1 MAVEAWELHTSRTST
16 EGQDATVEQQWM
28 LQGTADD
35 CVAKDILKAASPA
48 IYDGL
53 VRQSWRVEP
62 EGHLLW
68 RGTVQYGRFSRP
80 QQEGDSPK
88 ITFDTGGGT
97 IHVCHAISQV
107 GAYAPSGLV
116 AIPSYGLVGVT
127 KDGVEGVDIPARE
140 FHWSET
146 HILPISYVSHE
157 YAKTLYELSSTVNNA
172 AWRSYAAGEVL
183 FKHASGS
190 ARDNETCEITYS
202 FAASP
207 NLTSLS
213 IGGVTVPTKQGWD
226 YLWVRYEEELADNAL
241 TKKVRMV
248 YVDRVIER
256 KDFSLLGIA

>member
-1 MAVEAWELHTSRTST
+1 MAVEAWELHTSRAST

-80 QQEGDSPK
+80 QQEGDPPK

-97 IHVCHAISQV
+97 IHVVNGSQV
-107 GAYAPSGLV
+107 GAYAPSGMTS
-116 AIPSYGLVGVT
+116 IPAWGLVGVT

-146 HILPISYVSHE
+146 HILPIAYVSHD
-157 YAKTLYELSSTVNNA
+157 YAKTLYELTATVNST
-172 AWRSYAAGEVL
+172 AWRAYEAGEVL
-183 FKHASGS
+183 FKGASGS
-190 ARDNETCEITYS
+190 ARDADTCEITYS

-207 NLTSLS
+207 NLTNLTV
-213 IGGVTVPTKQGWD
+213 GGVTVLSKQGWD
-226 YLWVRYEEELADNAL
+226 YLWVRYDDELNDNVV
-241 TKKVRMV
+241 TKKVRMA
-248 YVDRVIER
+248 YVHRVIER
-256 KDFSLLGIA
+256 TDFSLLGIG